1 MKPTRTEK
9 ALLAVKRKREITPRQ
24 EDALYQEAMSHA
36 PKWFGGD
43 WCAPGSIAKPIIIPM
58 ELMDRIR
65 GGARTKRRAAGVTF
79 DSAPGCALLWRD
91 KFFFAPDNP
100 KAGK

>member
-1 MKPTRTEK
+1 MSKRTEK
-9 ALLAVKRKREITPRQ
+9 ALLAVKRKREIGPRQ

-43 WCAPGSIAKPIIIPM
+43 WCAPGSIAKPIVVPM

-65 GGARTKRRAAGVTF
+65 GGARTKRYPARVTF
-79 DSAPGCALLWRD
+79 DSAPGSALLWRD
-91 KFFFAPDNP
+91 KFFFAPE
-100 KAGK
+100 KAKTDE